1 MTIEARIRELGNRH
15 RSLEEAIS
23 EQISHPSV
31 DSLQVRELK
40 LRKLRIKEEIGALE
54 ARAN

>member
-15 RSLEEAIS
+15 RSLEEAIR
-23 EQISHPSV
+23 EQHSHPSV

-54 ARAN
+54 SRTP